1 MIRLVSILALVATPL
16 SAQISVGSGDA
27 APTSAPAVVPAAPD
41 TASADPASTPESD
54 TPAPAADPD
63 GIGLLIGDVW
73 DWPPC
78 PADAIREAYD
88 EATDG
93 FEAADLM
100 MIEREVLE
108 ACQWRTDLVEQAIE
122 NDLAVREAWE
132 EWLGAGV
139 ATAPETVVPAE
150 PVVTRTDPRPEPV
163 IVPVVQT
170 RSAEHFRTYVIGG
183 SGDRFIALLQ
193 VVEEI
198 AGTAVGQELRVR
210 QGSVLPGGVEVVSID
225 RARVLV
231 RDELGELV
239 LPRMSGSDQPLL
251 EGTRSE
257 AVRP

>member
-16 SAQISVGSGDA
+16 SAQISVGSEDM
-27 APTSAPAVVPAAPD
+27 D
-41 TASADPASTPESD
+41 TATVSPPETD
-54 TPAPAADPD
+54 TPAAAPDPD

-132 EWLGAGV
+132 EWRGAGTV
-139 ATAPETVVPAE
+139 TAPETVVPVE
-150 PVVTRTDPRPEPV
+150 PAAARSEPRPEPV

-198 AGTAVGQELRVR
+198 AGAAVGQELRVR